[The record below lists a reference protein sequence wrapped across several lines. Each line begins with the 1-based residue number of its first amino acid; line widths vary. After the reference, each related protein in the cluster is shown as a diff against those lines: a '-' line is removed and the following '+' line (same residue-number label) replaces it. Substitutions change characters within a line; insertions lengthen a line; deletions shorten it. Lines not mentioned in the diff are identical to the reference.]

1 MKLDFGKIL
10 SLAPMFMGIVE
21 GVQRLRDS
29 KTGPERAEIAVGLG
43 KSVVATVNG
52 IKPDTLNAPA
62 VDALIREGIE
72 TTYQVMKLQARLR
85 EIDEQIKATYANPL
99 AAADGTGTP

>member
-29 KTGPERAEIAVGLG
+29 KTGPERAEISVDLG
-43 KSVVATVNG
+43 KSIVATVNG
-52 IKPDTLNAPA
+52 IKPETLNEPA
-62 VDALIREGIE
+62 TDALIREGIE
-72 TTYQVMKLQARLR
+72 LTYQVMKLQARLR
-85 EIDEQIKATYANPL
+85 DIDDKIKATYQV